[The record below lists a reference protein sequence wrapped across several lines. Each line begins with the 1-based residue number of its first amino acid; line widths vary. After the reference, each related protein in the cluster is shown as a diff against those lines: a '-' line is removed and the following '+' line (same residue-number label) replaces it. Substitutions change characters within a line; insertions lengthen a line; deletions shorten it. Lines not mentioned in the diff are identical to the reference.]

1 MREVNPILK
10 IFSLI
15 VYSVLVIIST
25 NPVALAIA
33 GLLIMI
39 IMMISAL
46 GIFEYIRSAEAF
58 LIILFLA
65 CVVIAVVSNPLTG
78 VVILCKG
85 MMVIFALEVVSKTT
99 EQIDLL
105 DGFSRAFSFNA
116 TGSKWAFLIADFLPS
131 QRRELDRIKA
141 SRIARGERSTGRGR
155 PILLVEDIRVL
166 LPAIKNTRIRT
177 MRTAKAMDDRCYD
190 ITTRRVRIKPLRFTR
205 KDSLALAVMVI
216 YFVSI
221 LVLNIYGSGKV

>member
-1 MREVNPILK
+1 MKEVNPILK

-15 VYSVLVIIST
+15 AYLVLVIISN
-25 NPVALAIA
+25 NPVALAIS
-33 GLLIMI
+33 GFLILV
-39 IMMISAL
+39 IMMISGRDL
-46 GIFEYIRSAEAF
+46 FEYIRSAEAF
-58 LIILFLA
+58 LILLALA
-65 CVVIAVVSNPLTG
+65 CVVIAIVATPVTA
-78 VVILCKG
+78 ILVLAKG
-85 MMVIFALEVVSKTT
+85 MMVIFSLEVVSKTT
-99 EQIDLL
+99 EQVDML
-105 DGFSRAFSFNA
+105 DGFTHAFSLNA
-116 TGSKWAFLIADFLPS
+116 TGSKWAFLIADFLPN